1 MQQRAER
8 HGSDLAPPEEERA
21 VIRRLQQGDRAAAGE
36 LYGWYGDRIYRQVV
50 LPRLPELDAAN
61 DVLADTFVTALS
73 KIASFR
79 FEGVSIFFWL
89 RRIAIHKVIDHYRRQ
104 GRYVELPDQLA
115 DDAVDPDAHHE
126 PGESLDAEDTR
137 AMVET
142 SLSRMNPRYAE
153 VLRMRLIEETP
164 REACAEKLGITVGNL
179 DVLLHR
185 AAKAFR
191 KVFPP

>member
-1 MQQRAER
+1 
-8 HGSDLAPPEEERA
+8 
-21 VIRRLQQGDRAAAGE
+21 
-36 LYGWYGDRIYRQVV
+36 
-50 LPRLPELDAAN
+50 
-61 DVLADTFVTALS
+61 
-73 KIASFR
+73 
-79 FEGVSIFFWL
+79 
-89 RRIAIHKVIDHYRRQ
+89 
-104 GRYVELPDQLA
+104 
-115 DDAVDPDAHHE
+115 
-126 PGESLDAEDTR
+126 
-137 AMVET
+137 MVET